1 MEIYQITKKFPNDEK
16 FGLISQM
23 RRAAVSIVA
32 NLVEATKRQTVKD
45 RNNFHTIADT
55 SLEELKYYIF
65 LSFEL
70 KYINKSEMENLIRKS
85 REVGA
90 MLNGLI
96 KNLNKKQT

>member
-1 MEIYQITKKFPNDEK
+1 
-16 FGLISQM
+16 M